1 MFIPR
6 RRLVKTRMAFAHRLQ
21 ADKAELKAVRA
32 AASRSPFGR
41 HERVKGLSN
50 IRYGLRTA
58 PAVASSVI
66 NPLIKRPFS
75 AALIAATLARPT
87 AAPMVRA
94 LAGTCSGILVMRPLV
109 PPPMTRP

>member
-6 RRLVKTRMAFAHRLQ
+6 RRLVKARMAFAHRLQ
-21 ADKAELKAVRA
+21 ADKAELKAVRPTGN
-32 AASRSPFGR
+32 RSPFGR
-41 HERVKGLSN
+41 HERVKGLSKFC
-50 IRYGLRTA
+50 YDLRTA

-94 LAGTCSGILVMRPLV
+94 SAGACGGMLGGGRMGPLA
-109 PPPMTRP
+109 